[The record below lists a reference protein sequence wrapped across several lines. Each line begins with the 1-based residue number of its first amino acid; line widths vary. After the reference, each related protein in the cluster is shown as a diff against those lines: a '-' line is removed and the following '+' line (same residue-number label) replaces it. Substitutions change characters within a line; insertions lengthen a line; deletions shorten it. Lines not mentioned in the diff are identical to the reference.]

1 MSSLN
6 KQQRETFRC
15 LLTRF
20 SFFYTKKNIIGGS
33 FILVLKVA
41 LMIRSFRIIIYFY
54 SYYSN
59 FEKRKEIYKIDSKLL
74 INDIYIY
81 IYSTKKNVTI
91 SIPLSLLTRISFDIL
106 LQATKSYDKIS
117 AKKIPSS
124 LSSRHRWF
132 IEDTGW
138 KSNNVVV
145 KRNREIRVETADSHA
160 CIDFSV
166 SHGAC
171 IRERE
176 CRSPASSREK
186 KIQRK
191 FKFTTISINSL
202 HYFPRGRWFIVSSCI
217 DLSYADPR
225 ACVYT

>member
-1 MSSLN
+1 
-6 KQQRETFRC
+6 
-15 LLTRF
+15 
-20 SFFYTKKNIIGGS
+20 
-33 FILVLKVA
+33 
-41 LMIRSFRIIIYFY
+41 MIRSFRIIIYFY

-117 AKKIPSS
+117 AKKKIP
-124 LSSRHRWF
+124 LSPRWF

-171 IRERE
+171 IRERMSFT
-176 CRSPASSREK
+176 RLVQGK

-225 ACVYT
+225 PCVWYRGNR